1 MGKNRERNFGVKRML
16 VEFNKKFPDIR
27 KKILKPF
34 LFKCNPN
41 TVSWFALLMAGIA
54 GYLFYAD
61 HVVLASL
68 FVILNGFLD
77 ILDGEIAKAYG
88 RTSKLGDFLDHA
100 FDRVA
105 DVLMFFG
112 VALNPGVPL
121 LLGSVNVIFI
131 LLVSYMGTQFQA
143 IMNRRLYGGLFGRSD
158 RNLFLFLF
166 GMGTLFFKE
175 SLYYGT
181 IIILVLSFVTFV
193 QRFCVSYREI
203 KKS

>member
-1 MGKNRERNFGVKRML
+1 ML
-16 VEFNKKFPDIR
+16 VELNKKFPEIR

-34 LFKCNPN
+34 VFKCNPN
-41 TVSWFALLMAGIA
+41 TVSWVALIMAGIA

-61 HVVLASL
+61 QVILASL
-68 FVILNGFLD
+68 FVILNGFFD

-88 RTSKLGDFLDHA
+88 KTSKLGDFMDHA

-112 VALNPGVPL
+112 VALNPGIPL
-121 LLGSVNVIFI
+121 WLGSMNVIFI

-143 IMNRRLYGGLFGRSD
+143 ITQKRLYGGLFGRSD

-166 GMGTLFFKE
+166 GAGTVVFAE

-181 IIILVLSFVTFV
+181 IIILALSAFTFV
-193 QRFCVSYREI
+193 QRFWMSYREI
-203 KKS
+203 KKF

>member
-1 MGKNRERNFGVKRML
+1 ML
-16 VEFNKKFPDIR
+16 VEFNKKFPELR

-34 LFKCNPN
+34 IFNCNPN
-41 TVSWFALLMAGIA
+41 IVSVVALAVAGLS

-61 HVVLASL
+61 MIVPASILVL
-68 FVILNGFLD
+68 LNGFFD
-77 ILDGEIAKAYG
+77 ILDGEIAKAYR

-112 VALNPGVPL
+112 VALNPGIPL
-121 LLGSVNVIFI
+121 WMGSLMVVFI

-143 IMNRRLYGGLFGRSD
+143 ITQRRLYGGLFGRSD

-166 GMGTLFFKE
+166 GMGTLVFE
-175 SLYYGT
+175 QSLYYGT
-181 IIILVLSFVTFV
+181 IIILLLSVFTFL
-193 QRFCVSYREI
+193 QRFYISYREI
-203 KKS
+203 KKG

>member
-1 MGKNRERNFGVKRML
+1 ML
-16 VEFNKKFPDIR
+16 VEFSKKFPEIR

-41 TVSWFALLMAGIA
+41 LVSWAALLAAGIA
-54 GYLFYAD
+54 GYLFYAN
-61 HVVLASL
+61 HVVLASI

-88 RTSKLGDFLDHA
+88 KTSKLGDFLDHA
-100 FDRVA
+100 FDRIA

-112 VALNPGVPL
+112 VALNPGIPL
-121 LLGSVNVIFI
+121 WLGSLNVILI

-143 IMNRRLYGGLFGRSD
+143 ITQKRLYGGLFGRSD
-158 RNLFLFLF
+158 RNLFLFAF
-166 GMGTLFFKE
+166 GMGTLVFGE

-181 IIILVLSFVTFV
+181 IIILMLSAFTFV
-193 QRFCVSYREI
+193 QRFWVSYREI